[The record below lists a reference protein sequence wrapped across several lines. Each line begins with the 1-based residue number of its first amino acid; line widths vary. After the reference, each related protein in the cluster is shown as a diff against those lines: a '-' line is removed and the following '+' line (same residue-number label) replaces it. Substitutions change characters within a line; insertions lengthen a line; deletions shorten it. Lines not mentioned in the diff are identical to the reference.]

1 MKCERRQTRTKGRRE
16 LMKYQETGLCPLVSH
31 AAADLGPTRSQNQCP
46 CQLGRS
52 APLVQDGGRAGQ
64 AGGATHRTTTQ
75 PDEEESSQRAA
86 IFGGSEHDEDG
97 GPDFSYHAKLQLT
110 RQPLPTRMLRHAS
123 ADQH

>member
-1 MKCERRQTRTKGRRE
+1 MPPRIPCRSRPGTNKVPKPVP
-16 LMKYQETGLCPLVSH
+16 M
-31 AAADLGPTRSQNQCP
+31 PTWEV
-46 CQLGRS
+46 G
-52 APLVQDGGRAGQ
+52 PLVQDGGRAGQ